1 MTSLALPRD
10 RVLGDLLPG
19 DRARDVA
26 LVIGGAV
33 FVGVAAQLSVSVP
46 GTPVPVTGQTFA
58 VLLTGAAL
66 GPGRGLLSM
75 ALYVVAGGLGV
86 PWFAEA
92 GSGWGGASFGYLV
105 GFILAAAVVGRL
117 AAGGGDRTPA
127 RTVAT
132 MVLGTVLIYALGVPW
147 LMASLDFGLGAGL
160 RLGVRPFLVGDA
172 LKVLVAAGIL
182 PGVWRLV
189 GRQTPGNRKV

>member
-33 FVGVAAQLSVSVP
+33 FVGGGAQLSVSVP
-46 GTPVPVTGQTFA
+46 GTPVPVTGQKFA
-58 VLLTGAAL
+58 VLVTGAAL
-66 GPGRGLLSM
+66 GPGRGFARM

-189 GRQTPGNRKV
+189 GRQS

>member
-105 GFILAAAVVGRL
+105 GFILAAAIVGRL

-189 GRQTPGNRKV
+189 GQQSPGNRKV

>member
-26 LVIGGAV
+26 LVIGGAM
-33 FVGVAAQLSVSVP
+33 FVGVAAQLSVTVP

-105 GFILAAAVVGRL
+105 GFILAAEGIGRV
-117 AAGGGDRTPA
+117 AARGGDRTPA
-127 RTVAT
+127 RAVAT
-132 MVLGTVLIYALGVPW
+132 MVLG
-147 LMASLDFGLGAGL
+147 
-160 RLGVRPFLVGDA
+160 
-172 LKVLVAAGIL
+172 
-182 PGVWRLV
+182 
-189 GRQTPGNRKV
+189 

>member
-33 FVGVAAQLSVSVP
+33 FVGVAAQLSVTVP

-172 LKVLVAAGIL
+172 LKVLVAAGLL

-189 GRQTPGNRKV
+189 GRQSPGNRKV

>member
-33 FVGVAAQLSVSVP
+33 IVGVAAQLSVTVP

-117 AAGGGDRTPA
+117 ASGGGDRTPA

-132 MVLGTVLIYALGVPW
+132 MVLGTVLIYAFGVPW
-147 LMASLDFGLGAGL
+147 LMASLDVGLGAGL
-160 RLGVRPFLVGDA
+160 RLGVRPFLIGDA
-172 LKVLVAAGIL
+172 LKVLVAAGLL

-189 GRQTPGNRKV
+189 ARQSPGNRKI